1 MALAIHIIASRARVD
16 SGWRL
21 GENGGSQIWSRDSYS
36 DFRRNHL
43 ANSPQALK
51 RARQAEQHRQHNA
64 SRRSAMRTY
73 IKNTLK
79 AIAAGD
85 KEGAMA
91 AFNIAVPFIDR
102 AAGKGLIHANKAAR
116 HKSRINA
123 RIKAMA

>member
-1 MALAIHIIASRARVD
+1 M
-16 SGWRL
+16 
-21 GENGGSQIWSRDSYS
+21 
-36 DFRRNHL
+36 

-51 RARQAEQHRQHNA
+51 RARQAEKHRQHNA
-64 SRRSAMRTY
+64 ARRNAMRTY
-73 IKNTLK
+73 IKNALK

-85 KEGAMA
+85 KEAAMA
-91 AFNIAVPFIDR
+91 AYQLAVPFIDR